1 MIESVTSLEE
11 ILEPYAGQTVY
22 SEADDKVFR
31 FDPVAGWEEIKTNG
45 NLSLSAY
52 EINKQVISQLPPLS
66 AEELA
71 EKKILIRDFMINTQN
86 KYFMLLCR
94 DINYYTLF
102 HLDVYENTDE
112 RLEDILF
119 AECAMFIGDIKAVDP
134 TDDGAIEIWVTNETD
149 TYAMYFFPYDA
160 GVILCV

>member
-1 MIESVTSLEE
+1 MIESVTSREE
-11 ILEPYAGQTVY
+11 VLEPYAGQTVY
-22 SEADDKVFR
+22 SEVDDKVFR

-119 AECAMFIGDIKAVDP
+119 AECAIFIGDIKAVDP

>member
-1 MIESVTSLEE
+1 MIESVTGLEE
-11 ILEPYAGQTVY
+11 VLEPYAGQTVY

-31 FDPVAGWEEIKTNG
+31 FDPVVGWEEIKTNG

-66 AEELA
+66 AEELI
-71 EKKILIRDFMINTQN
+71 EKKILIREFMINTQN

-119 AECAMFIGDIKAVDP
+119 AECAIFIGAIKAVDP

>member
-11 ILEPYAGQTVY
+11 VLEPYAGQMVY

-119 AECAMFIGDIKAVDP
+119 AECTMFIGDIKAVDL

>member
-11 ILEPYAGQTVY
+11 VLEPYAGQTVY

-71 EKKILIRDFMINTQN
+71 GKKILIRDFMINTQN

-102 HLDVYENTDE
+102 HLDVYENTEE